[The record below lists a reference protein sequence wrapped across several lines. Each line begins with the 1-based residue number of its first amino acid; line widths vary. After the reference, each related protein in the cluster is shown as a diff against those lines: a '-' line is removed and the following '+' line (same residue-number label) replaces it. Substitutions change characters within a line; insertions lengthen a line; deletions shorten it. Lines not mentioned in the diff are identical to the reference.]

1 VTSKIELKEFPGLI
15 ILDTPGINDGEYDD
29 KDLKTFLDL
38 VKTLNSGF
46 VLENGVAAFVQVVMV
61 PQSGRVRK

>member
-1 VTSKIELKEFPGLI
+1 LI
-15 ILDTPGINDGEYDD
+15 IFDTPGVNDGEYDD

-61 PQSGRVRK
+61 PQSGRVKK